1 MKTLCFYPIT
11 FSKMHLR
18 CVLALIFTLYTPF
31 QVMAATQSSVQNF
44 YVQMGLGIGLGLESY
59 AAQAADAA
67 SENDIA
73 LHFTGRAHVGISNI
87 MEVEWQHQIA
97 SKTSASD
104 NYSFD
109 LLLYKFNPFPG
120 DYNTDSEP
128 FYFVFGNGDIQYTVQ
143 KGLEWKGDAK
153 VIGME
158 WAIMSYRHAYRIGIK
173 RITST
178 DTSTTATSEKARMI
192 LIDFS
197 VAIGY

>member
-1 MKTLCFYPIT
+1 MKTLCSDSIT
-11 FSKMHLR
+11 FSKMHSLR
-18 CVLALIFTLYTPF
+18 VLVLIFTLCAPF
-31 QVMAATQSSVQNF
+31 QVVAATQSSVQNF
-44 YVQMGLGIGLGLESY
+44 YVQMGLGVGLGLESY
-59 AAQAADAA
+59 AAQTANTA

-73 LHFTGRAHVGISNI
+73 LHFTGRAHIGISNI

-104 NYSFD
+104 DYSFD
-109 LLLYKFNPFPG
+109 LLLYKVNPFPG

-128 FYFVFGNGDIQYTVQ
+128 FYFVFGNGDIQYNVQ
-143 KGLEWKGDAK
+143 SGLEWKGDAK

-158 WAIMSYRHAYRIGIK
+158 WAIMSYRRAYRIGIK

-178 DTSTTATSEKARMI
+178 DASTTATSEKARMI